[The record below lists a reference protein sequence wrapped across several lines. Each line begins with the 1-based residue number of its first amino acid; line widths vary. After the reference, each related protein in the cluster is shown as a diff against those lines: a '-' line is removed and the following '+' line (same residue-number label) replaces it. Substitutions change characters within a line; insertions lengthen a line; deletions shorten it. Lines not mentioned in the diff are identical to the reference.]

1 MLLADFKTLI
11 YMDYSNALMN
21 KEEEEGKGGAKP
33 ESQEREWEIKI

>member
-11 YMDYSNALMN
+11 YMDYSNALMY

-33 ESQEREWEIKI
+33 ESHERE